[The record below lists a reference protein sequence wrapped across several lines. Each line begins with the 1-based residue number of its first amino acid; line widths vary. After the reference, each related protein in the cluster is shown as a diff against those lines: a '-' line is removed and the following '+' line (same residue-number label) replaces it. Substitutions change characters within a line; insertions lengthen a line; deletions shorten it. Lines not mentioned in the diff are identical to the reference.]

1 MWYWIIKV
9 SFLSL
14 TLILLLHY
22 LYTFFIS
29 TLTIPKVKDLVTLPQ
44 QKYDELFH
52 SLEQNNFVKGN
63 GNNGN
68 GNNGNGNNG
77 NGNGNNNSSN
87 GNDNLLPSSSSQSM
101 KDELI
106 RFMKEIGGG
115 SGSNYNSNK
124 NDAPTTISPYS
135 FSK

>member
-1 MWYWIIKV
+1 MWYWIFKV
-9 SFLSL
+9 SILSL
-14 TLILLLHY
+14 IFIFLLHY
-22 LYTFFIS
+22 LYSFFIS

-52 SLEQNNFVKGN
+52 SLEQNKYSQEKNMGGN

-68 GNNGNGNNG
+68 I
-77 NGNGNNNSSN
+77 
-87 GNDNLLPSSSSQSM
+87 NLLPSSSSSSSQSM

-115 SGSNYNSNK
+115 NSGSNSGSLSSV
-124 NDAPTTISPYS
+124 APFS

>member
-1 MWYWIIKV
+1 MWYWIFKV
-9 SFLSL
+9 SVLSL
-14 TLILLLHY
+14 IFIFLLHY

-52 SLEQNNFVKGN
+52 SLERKKNNDGTVK
-63 GNNGN
+63 
-68 GNNGNGNNG
+68 
-77 NGNGNNNSSN
+77 S
-87 GNDNLLPSSSSQSM
+87 NLLPSSSSSSSSQSM

-115 SGSNYNSNK
+115 TPVDSNRNVMPSS
-124 NDAPTTISPYS
+124 TISSFS

>member
-1 MWYWIIKV
+1 MWYWIFKV
-9 SFLSL
+9 SILSL
-14 TLILLLHY
+14 IFIFLLHY
-22 LYTFFIS
+22 LYSFFIS

-44 QKYDELFH
+44 QKYDELFN
-52 SLEQNNFVKGN
+52 SLEQNKSSQEKNMGGN

-68 GNNGNGNNG
+68 I
-77 NGNGNNNSSN
+77 
-87 GNDNLLPSSSSQSM
+87 NLLPSSSSSSSQSM

-115 SGSNYNSNK
+115 SGGNSGGSGGSLSSV
-124 NDAPTTISPYS
+124 APFS

>member
-9 SFLSL
+9 SILSL
-14 TLILLLHY
+14 VLIFLLHY

-52 SLEQNNFVKGN
+52 SLEQNNFVK
-63 GNNGN
+63 
-68 GNNGNGNNG
+68 GNGNNG

>member
-1 MWYWIIKV
+1 MWYWIFKV
-9 SFLSL
+9 SILSL
-14 TLILLLHY
+14 IFIFLLHY
-22 LYTFFIS
+22 LYSFFIS

-52 SLEQNNFVKGN
+52 SLEQNKYSQENKGGN

-68 GNNGNGNNG
+68 I
-77 NGNGNNNSSN
+77 
-87 GNDNLLPSSSSQSM
+87 NLLPSSSSSSSQSM

-115 SGSNYNSNK
+115 SGGNSGGNSGSLSSV
-124 NDAPTTISPYS
+124 APFS

>member
-9 SFLSL
+9 SILSL
-14 TLILLLHY
+14 IFIFLLHY
-22 LYTFFIS
+22 LYSFFIS

-52 SLEQNNFVKGN
+52 SLEQNKSVY
-63 GNNGN
+63 GNNSHTGN
-68 GNNGNGNNG
+68 
-77 NGNGNNNSSN
+77 NGNNNSSN
-87 GNDNLLPSSSSQSM
+87 GNENLPPSSSPSQSM

-115 SGSNYNSNK
+115 SGSNSNSNSNK
-124 NDAPTTISPYS
+124 NNATTISSYS

>member
-9 SFLSL
+9 SILSL
-14 TLILLLHY
+14 VFIFLLHY

-52 SLEQNNFVKGN
+52 SLEQNKSIQRN
-63 GNNGN
+63 
-68 GNNGNGNNG
+68 
-77 NGNGNNNSSN
+77 N
-87 GNDNLLPSSSSQSM
+87 GNDNLPPLPSSSSSLPSSQSM

-115 SGSNYNSNK
+115 GSSYNK
-124 NDAPTTISPYS
+124 NDAPTTISSYS

>member
-9 SFLSL
+9 SILSL
-14 TLILLLHY
+14 IFIFLLHY
-22 LYTFFIS
+22 LYSFFIS

-44 QKYDELFH
+44 QKYDELFN
-52 SLEQNNFVKGN
+52 SLEQNKSVQGKNGHNGHN

-68 GNNGNGNNG
+68 NGH
-77 NGNGNNNSSN
+77 N
-87 GNDNLLPSSSSQSM
+87 GNDNLAPSSSSSLPSSQSM

-115 SGSNYNSNK
+115 GSSYSSNK
-124 NDAPTTISPYS
+124 NDAPTTISSYS

>member
-9 SFLSL
+9 FILSL
-14 TLILLLHY
+14 IFIFLLHY
-22 LYTFFIS
+22 LYSFFIS

-44 QKYDELFH
+44 QKYDELFN
-52 SLEQNNFVKGN
+52 SLEQNKSIQGNN

-68 GNNGNGNNG
+68 
-77 NGNGNNNSSN
+77 
-87 GNDNLLPSSSSQSM
+87 DNLPPLPSSSSSSLPSSQSM

-115 SGSNYNSNK
+115 GSSYNSNK
-124 NDAPTTISPYS
+124 TDAPTTISSYS

>member
-1 MWYWIIKV
+1 MWYWIFKV
-9 SFLSL
+9 SILSL
-14 TLILLLHY
+14 IFIFLLHY
-22 LYTFFIS
+22 LYSFFIS

-44 QKYDELFH
+44 QKYDELFN
-52 SLEQNNFVKGN
+52 SLEQNKYSQENKGGN

-68 GNNGNGNNG
+68 I
-77 NGNGNNNSSN
+77 
-87 GNDNLLPSSSSQSM
+87 NLLPSSSSSSSQSM

-115 SGSNYNSNK
+115 SSGGSSGGVNSGSLSSV
-124 NDAPTTISPYS
+124 APFS

>member
-9 SFLSL
+9 SILSL
-14 TLILLLHY
+14 ILIFLLHY

-68 GNNGNGNNG
+68 G
-77 NGNGNNNSSN
+77 NSSN

>member
-52 SLEQNNFVKGN
+52 SLEQINSVKGN
-63 GNNGN
+63 ND
-68 GNNGNGNNG
+68 
-77 NGNGNNNSSN
+77 NNNSN
-87 GNDNLLPSSSSQSM
+87 KNDNLPPSLSSSQSM

-115 SGSNYNSNK
+115 SGSNSNSNSNK
-124 NDAPTTISPYS
+124 NDATTISSYS

>member
-1 MWYWIIKV
+1 MWYWIFKV
-9 SFLSL
+9 SVLSL
-14 TLILLLHY
+14 IFIFLLHY

-52 SLEQNNFVKGN
+52 SLERKKNNDGIVK
-63 GNNGN
+63 
-68 GNNGNGNNG
+68 
-77 NGNGNNNSSN
+77 S
-87 GNDNLLPSSSSQSM
+87 NLLPSSSSSSSSSSQSM

-115 SGSNYNSNK
+115 GTSVDSNRNVMPSS
-124 NDAPTTISPYS
+124 TISSFS

>member
-9 SFLSL
+9 SILSL
-14 TLILLLHY
+14 IFIFLLHY
-22 LYTFFIS
+22 LYSFFIS

-52 SLEQNNFVKGN
+52 SLEYNKSVQSNN

-68 GNNGNGNNG
+68 N
-77 NGNGNNNSSN
+77 
-87 GNDNLLPSSSSQSM
+87 NLLPSSSSSSSLSSSSSSSSSQSM

-115 SGSNYNSNK
+115 GGSSSNSNK
-124 NDAPTTISPYS
+124 NDATTTISSYS

>member
-1 MWYWIIKV
+1 MWYWIFKV
-9 SFLSL
+9 SILSL
-14 TLILLLHY
+14 TLIFLLHN
-22 LYTFFIS
+22 LYSFFIS

-52 SLEQNNFVKGN
+52 SLEQNKSIQDGN
-63 GNNGN
+63 NNGN
-68 GNNGNGNNG
+68 I
-77 NGNGNNNSSN
+77 
-87 GNDNLLPSSSSQSM
+87 NLLPSSSSSQSM

-115 SGSNYNSNK
+115 SGGNSV
-124 NDAPTTISPYS
+124 PVSSSVSPFS

>member
-9 SFLSL
+9 SILSL
-14 TLILLLHY
+14 VLIFLLHY

-68 GNNGNGNNG
+68 NSNNGN
-77 NGNGNNNSSN
+77 NGNNNSSN
-87 GNDNLLPSSSSQSM
+87 GNDNLLPSSSQSM

-124 NDAPTTISPYS
+124 NDATTTISSYS

>member
-9 SFLSL
+9 FILSL
-14 TLILLLHY
+14 IFIFLLHY
-22 LYTFFIS
+22 LYSFFIS
-29 TLTIPKVKDLVTLPQ
+29 TLTIPKVKDLVILPQ
-44 QKYDELFH
+44 QKYDELFN
-52 SLEQNNFVKGN
+52 SLEQNKSIQGNN

-68 GNNGNGNNG
+68 
-77 NGNGNNNSSN
+77 
-87 GNDNLLPSSSSQSM
+87 DNLPPLPSSSSSSLPSSQSM

-115 SGSNYNSNK
+115 GSSYNSNK
-124 NDAPTTISPYS
+124 TDAPTTISSYS

>member
-1 MWYWIIKV
+1 MWYWIFKV
-9 SFLSL
+9 SVLSL
-14 TLILLLHY
+14 IFIFLLHY

-52 SLEQNNFVKGN
+52 SLEQKKNSDGIAKNNFLP
-63 GNNGN
+63 
-68 GNNGNGNNG
+68 
-77 NGNGNNNSSN
+77 SSSSSS
-87 GNDNLLPSSSSQSM
+87 SSSSQSM

-106 RFMKEIGGG
+106 RFMKEIGGTPAV
-115 SGSNYNSNK
+115 SS
-124 NDAPTTISPYS
+124 TITPFS

>member
-1 MWYWIIKV
+1 MWYWIFKV
-9 SFLSL
+9 SILSL
-14 TLILLLHY
+14 IFIFLLHY
-22 LYTFFIS
+22 LYSFFIS

-52 SLEQNNFVKGN
+52 SLEQNKSSQGNKGGN

-68 GNNGNGNNG
+68 N
-77 NGNGNNNSSN
+77 
-87 GNDNLLPSSSSQSM
+87 NLLPSSSSSSSSQSM

-115 SGSNYNSNK
+115 SSGGNTGSSV
-124 NDAPTTISPYS
+124 SPFS

>member
-1 MWYWIIKV
+1 MWYWIFKV
-9 SFLSL
+9 SILSL
-14 TLILLLHY
+14 IFIFLLHY
-22 LYTFFIS
+22 LYSFFIS

-52 SLEQNNFVKGN
+52 SLEQNKYSQENKGGN
-63 GNNGN
+63 GTNGN
-68 GNNGNGNNG
+68 I
-77 NGNGNNNSSN
+77 
-87 GNDNLLPSSSSQSM
+87 NLLPSSSSSSSQSM

-115 SGSNYNSNK
+115 GSSGGNSGSLSSV
-124 NDAPTTISPYS
+124 APFS

>member
-1 MWYWIIKV
+1 MWYWIFKV
-9 SFLSL
+9 SILSL
-14 TLILLLHY
+14 IFIFLLHY
-22 LYTFFIS
+22 LYSFFIS

-52 SLEQNNFVKGN
+52 SLEQNKSSQGNKGGN

-68 GNNGNGNNG
+68 
-77 NGNGNNNSSN
+77 NGNNN
-87 GNDNLLPSSSSQSM
+87 LLPSSSSSSSSSSSQSM

-115 SGSNYNSNK
+115 SGGGNTGSSV
-124 NDAPTTISPYS
+124 SPFS

>member
-1 MWYWIIKV
+1 MWYWIFKV
-9 SFLSL
+9 SILSL
-14 TLILLLHY
+14 IFIFLLHY
-22 LYTFFIS
+22 LYSFFIS

-44 QKYDELFH
+44 QKYDELFN
-52 SLEQNNFVKGN
+52 SLEQNKYSQENKGGN

-68 GNNGNGNNG
+68 I
-77 NGNGNNNSSN
+77 
-87 GNDNLLPSSSSQSM
+87 NLLPSSSSSSSQSM

-115 SGSNYNSNK
+115 SSGGSSGGYLSSSV
-124 NDAPTTISPYS
+124 APFS